1 MRGEGS
7 SKVEKPKFTVL
18 NEALIK
24 QCIYVPPSG
33 AEDEKK
39 SRDREQKALQK
50 QHVDFHEVECL
61 MFSFTGISKIDS
73 LVGFD
78 RLTKLQLDNNG
89 IEEIMNLDHLVNLVW
104 LDLSFNKIKRIQG
117 LENLTN
123 LEDLTLHCNE
133 IEELDRM
140 HTLKK
145 LRCLSI
151 GKNQLG
157 RESGSEKA
165 HATTT
170 IDGIARYLR
179 KFRHLKMLSL
189 LGNPVQTK
197 LVQAIYEAKLLAHL
211 GGRPEEPGSGL
222 KYLDY
227 RLVSMQKVIEAK
239 QEYRESLMTVEDED
253 KKEQE
258 REEKEERERAE
269 VAELKDCN
277 CEGINTLF
285 EILVNEGTDA
295 KMLEHFESFDESDSL
310 RNAKA
315 EYRTAF
321 DDRIKL
327 FREEMKK
334 KRDAKKDEIQQFRDC
349 LEYDQE
355 AKDMEA
361 KALIKAFEKK
371 KKLIMPAHDG
381 HATEEEAKR
390 INDELDQAAQERRKS
405 AFEELQTQLYELK
418 EKLLES
424 ETNQNEAYE
433 AVISDFQD
441 GYKLH
446 QESAVDTITECF
458 KELREN
464 LEDTYSKAV
473 ALAFSEMRVQ
483 HQKQGSAAAAPEG
496 SGVSGGGALDGSDDQ
511 EAGNKRARLEALLE
525 NKEESDK
532 FIEES
537 HTYRIGRLD
546 NTEER
551 FQKNEKDTFTRL
563 ISEAKEEEHARN
575 RARVC
580 EINMYCALVDQLIR
594 DQIEVPGFEGNW
606 GGTIDYRSGHENAFS
621 S

>member
-1 MRGEGS
+1 MMRGEGS

-89 IEEIMNLDHLVNLVW
+89 IEVIMNLDHLVNLVW
-104 LDLSFNKIKRIQG
+104 LDLSFNRIKKIQG

-133 IEELDRM
+133 IEELDNM

-145 LRCLSI
+145 LRCLSM

-157 RESGSEKA
+157 REPSAEKM
-165 HATTT
+165 HATHN
-170 IDGIARYLR
+170 IDGIAKYLR
-179 KFRHLKMLSL
+179 RFRHLKMLSL
-189 LGNPVQTK
+189 AGNPVQTR
-197 LVQAIYEAKLLAHL
+197 LVQSVYESKLLAHL

-227 RLVSMQKVIEAK
+227 RLVSPLKVQEAK
-239 QEYRESLMTVEDED
+239 QEYRENLMAVEDDD

-258 REEKEERERAE
+258 KEEKEERERNE
-269 VAELKDCN
+269 MAELKDCN
-277 CEGINTLF
+277 CEGITTLF
-285 EILVNEGTDA
+285 ETLVNEGGDA
-295 KMLEHFESFDESDSL
+295 KMLEAFESFDESDSL

-315 EYRTAF
+315 DYRAAF
-321 DDRIKL
+321 EERTKV

-349 LEYDQE
+349 IDYDQE
-355 AKDMEA
+355 AKDQEA
-361 KALIKAFEKK
+361 KALIKIFENKK
-371 KKLIMPAHDG
+371 KKIMPSHDG
-381 HATEEEAKR
+381 HPTEEENKR
-390 INDELDQAAQERRKS
+390 IGEELDAAHAEKRQS
-405 AFEELQTQLYELK
+405 ALEVLQKELYILKEEL
-418 EKLLES
+418 LER
-424 ETNQNEAYE
+424 ETDQNEAYE
-433 AVISDFQD
+433 AVISDFHD
-441 GYKLH
+441 GYKGH
-446 QESAVDTITECF
+446 MESAVDTITECF

-464 LEDTYSKAV
+464 LEDAYNKQV
-473 ALAFSEMRVQ
+473 AAAFAEMRVQ
-483 HQKQGSAAAAPEG
+483 HQKQGGASAVPEG
-496 SGVSGGGALDGSDDQ
+496 GGVAGSGTLDGSDDQ

-532 FIEES
+532 FVEES
-537 HTYRIGRLD
+537 HTYRIGKLD

-551 FQKNEKDTFTRL
+551 FQKNEKDTFARL
-563 ISEAKEEEHARN
+563 NSEAREQEHARN

-594 DQIEVPGFEGNW
+594 DQIEPDGQW
-606 GGTIDYRSGHENAFS
+606 GGTIDYRAGHADAFTS
-621 S
+621 